1 MFLLDAI
8 AVNPEEEI
16 LQEFAREV
24 GGYLPILA
32 IAIIV
37 VLVIILIKKDKN

>member
-1 MFLLDAI
+1 MFLLDVVV
-8 AVNPEEEI
+8 VNPEEEI
-16 LQEFAREV
+16 LQGFASEV

-37 VLVIILIKKDKN
+37 VLAIILIKKR